1 MRRPVLSLLLLSGVA
16 LSGVALTGC
25 STFRD
30 LFSAHADVAATVGSL
45 ELPAERLAEMVTS
58 VTKGQVQRVTR
69 ETADFITDTWV
80 DYALFSQAV
89 ALNQLPKDSAS
100 VSEAVWPEL
109 AELKGTHFHDSL
121 MSRRAALSDSAAD
134 SLYGQPD
141 VRLLQHILFGSRNAP
156 PPVKAATRKK
166 AEATLG
172 RIRKGADF
180 GELASQ
186 LSEDPGSKADSGY
199 LPPGPR
205 GRFVASF
212 DSAGWALAPGQTSGV
227 VETPFGFHL
236 IRRPALPEVR
246 ERFDDYLVER
256 AGTVVDSMYMDSLA
270 TASHI
275 EIDAGAAATMR
286 AALGATEESRRSRK
300 SIATYKGGEM
310 TVQEFLRWVRALP
323 PQYLQ
328 QLKSADDST
337 LIRFARVLTQNTLL
351 LREADSAGIRPSAL
365 EWKGLEQRYLAQL
378 DTLKTEMGLA
388 GSDLTDT
395 TVSASERQKVAGL
408 KMEQYFDQLIGGKA
422 RLRPLPSA
430 LATLLRERLPF
441 QVNEAGVG
449 RAVDMAKESKAKADS
464 ASGSSP
470 VRRAPGGPPIP
481 GAGPAPGAA
490 AQTAP
495 AAPPRAN
502 DSAGR

>member
-1 MRRPVLSLLLLSGVA
+1 MRRPVLSLFL

-30 LFSAHADVAATVGSL
+30 LFSAHADVAAEAGSL
-45 ELPAERLAEMVTS
+45 ELPAERLAEMVLS
-58 VTKGQVQRVTR
+58 VTKGQTQRVTR

-89 ALNQLPKDSAS
+89 ALGQLPVDSTS

-109 AELKGTHFHDSL
+109 AELKGTHFHDTL
-121 MSRRAALSDSAAD
+121 MSRRAAMSENAAD

-141 VRLLQHILFGSRNAP
+141 VRLLQHILFGARNAP
-156 PPVKAATRKK
+156 PPAKEATRKK

-186 LSEDPGSKADSGY
+186 LSEDPGSKTDSGY
-199 LPPGPR
+199 LAPGPR

-212 DSAGWALAPGQTSGV
+212 DSAGWALLPGQTSGV
-227 VETPFGFHL
+227 VETQFGFHL

-246 ERFDDYLVER
+246 ERFDDYLLEQ
-256 AGTVVDSMYMDSLA
+256 AGVVVDSMFMDSLA
-270 TASHI
+270 AASDI
-275 EIDAGAAATMR
+275 KIDASAAATMR
-286 AALGATEESRRSRK
+286 SALGATEASRRSTK
-300 SIATYKGGEM
+300 SVTTYNGGEM
-310 TVQEFLRWVRALP
+310 TVREFLRWVRALP

-337 LIRFARVLTQNTLL
+337 LTRFARVLTQNTLL
-351 LREADSAGIRPSAL
+351 LRQADSAGIRPSAL
-365 EWKGLEQRYLAQL
+365 EWKGLERRYLAQL
-378 DTLKTEMGLA
+378 DTLKTEMELA
-388 GSDLTDT
+388 GGDLGDS
-395 TVSASERQKVAGL
+395 TVAGSERQKAAGL

-430 LATLLRERLPF
+430 LASLLRERLPF
-441 QVNEAGVG
+441 RVHEAGVS

-464 ASGSSP
+464 AGPSSP
-470 VRRAPGGPPIP
+470 VRQAPGGPPIP
-481 GAGPAPGAA
+481 GAGGPPI
-490 AQTAP
+490 Q
-495 AAPPRAN
+495 AAPPPPN
-502 DSAGR
+502 PTDSAGRQQ

>member
-1 MRRPVLSLLLLSGVA
+1 MRRPVLSLLLF
-16 LSGVALTGC
+16 SGVALTGC
-25 STFRD
+25 SNFRD
-30 LFSAHADVAATVGSL
+30 LFSAHADVAAEVGPL
-45 ELPAERLAEMVTS
+45 ELPAERLAEMVTA
-58 VTKGQVQRVTR
+58 VTKGQTQRVTR

-89 ALNQLPKDSAS
+89 ALGKLPVDSAS

-109 AELKGTHFHDSL
+109 AELKGTHFHDTL
-121 MSRRAALSDSAAD
+121 MSRRAAISDSSVD

-141 VRLLQHILFGSRNAP
+141 VRLLQHILFGARNAAP
-156 PPVKAATRKK
+156 PAKEATRKK

-186 LSEDPGSKADSGY
+186 LSEDPGSKTDSGY

-212 DSAGWALAPGQTSGV
+212 DSAGWALRPGQTSGV
-227 VETPFGFHL
+227 IETPFGFHI

-246 ERFDDYLVER
+246 ERFDDYLLEQ
-256 AGTVVDSMYMDSLA
+256 AGAVVDSMFMDSLA
-270 TASHI
+270 AASDI
-275 EIDAGAAATMR
+275 KMDPSAAATMR
-286 AALGATEESRRSRK
+286 SVLGAAEESRRSERT
-300 SIATYKGGEM
+300 ITTYKGGQM

-351 LREADSAGIRPSAL
+351 IREADSAGIRPSEL
-365 EWKGLEQRYLAQL
+365 EWKSLERRYMAQL
-378 DTLKTEMGLA
+378 DTLKTEMGLT
-388 GSDLTDT
+388 GGDLSDS
-395 TVSASERQKVAGL
+395 TVAASERQKVAGL
-408 KMEQYFDQLIGGKA
+408 KMEQYFDQLIAGKA

-430 LATLLRERLPF
+430 LASLLRERLPF
-441 QVNEAGVG
+441 RINQAGVG
-449 RAVDMAKESKAKADS
+449 RGTDMAKEAKAKADS
-464 ASGSSP
+464 AGAPSP

-481 GAGPAPGAA
+481 GAGPAGGAA
-490 AQTAP
+490 AQT
-495 AAPPRAN
+495 PPTPPSTT
-502 DSAGR
+502 DSAGGPQ